1 MTERPHGGACAAR
14 EWIVLCALLGVIALL
29 AARAYVLH
37 VRTSEYLR
45 AQGEARHSRVEQIVA
60 TRGMVLDRNGEPIA
74 VSTPV
79 DSVWAHPA
87 TLAESRALWPRLA
100 QLLGTTPER
109 IGRDVERYAARE
121 FMYLRRHLTPE
132 LAAQVMALQVPG
144 VALRREYRRYYPAAA
159 VTGHVL
165 GFTDIDDRGQ
175 EGIELAYDSHLA
187 GVDGLKRV
195 LRDRLGRIVEDLE
208 NIRPVVD
215 GYGLTLSLDSRIQH
229 LTHQHLQ
236 AAFAQHRA
244 VGASAVVLDPTTG
257 EVLAMVNAPSFNP
270 NNRDERDSRR
280 FRNRAATDVLEPGS
294 TMKPFT
300 VALALARG
308 KVSPDTHIDTAP
320 GVMRIGRHMIR
331 DVHDYGALTVS
342 RVLVKSSNIGAAK
355 IAMRLS
361 GRELYEFF
369 RSLGFGAATD
379 SGLPGE
385 VGGSLSDRRRW
396 RRVEQAT
403 LSYGYGL
410 SATPLQLAR
419 AYAVLANDGKRVPI
433 TMLRRRGTVIGEQV
447 VPTSVVRSV
456 RAMLELAASEQGTA
470 ARAQIPYYRVAGKT
484 GTVHKLTAAGYAP
497 DRYVALFAGFAPVTD
512 PRLVVVII
520 IDEPRAGKH
529 YGGDVAAPVFAKVMA
544 DALRLRNAVPDK
556 DTVDMQRLVVQSTRL
571 GF

>member
-14 EWIVLCALLGVIALL
+14 EWLVLCALLGVMALL
-29 AARAYVLH
+29 AARAYVLQ

-45 AQGEARHSRVEQIVA
+45 AQGEARYSRVEQIVA
-60 TRGMVLDRNGEPIA
+60 TRGMVLDRNGEPLA

-87 TLAESRALWPRLA
+87 TLAEGRALWPRLA
-100 QLLGTTPER
+100 QLLGTTPEL
-109 IGRDVERYAARE
+109 IGRDVERYATRE

-144 VALRREYRRYYPAAA
+144 VTLRREYRRYYPAGA

-175 EGIELAYDSHLA
+175 EGIELAYESHLA

-229 LTHQHLQ
+229 LTHQHLH

-308 KVSPDTHIDTAP
+308 KVAPDTHIDTAP

-369 RSLGFGAATD
+369 RSLGFGTATD

-419 AYAVLANDGKRVPI
+419 AYAVLANDGQRVPI
-433 TMLRRRGTVIGEQV
+433 TMLRRRGTVVGEQV